1 VRLTPGTKLGAYE
14 IVAPLGA
21 GGMGEV
27 YRSHDR
33 RVGRDVAIKV
43 LPHRLA
49 ADEEARSR
57 FQREAKAIAAI
68 SHPNILALY
77 EFEREG
83 DIAYVVTELL
93 EGETLR
99 GLIQRGPVSWRRA
112 AEIGAAI
119 ADGLAA
125 AHGKGIVHRDLK
137 PENVFITTEG
147 HVKILDFGL
156 AKAMTDPVIANAETE
171 RLPEAGLVATER
183 MSSEAGTVSTVAGS
197 VGYMSPE
204 QLRGHNA
211 TPASDLFALGCILYE
226 MVIGRSAFFAE
237 SPVETMS
244 AVLRDDVPD
253 LTQSGKRI
261 PFELDRI
268 IRRCLEKHPDARF
281 QSARD
286 LAFAIRAIGTSP
298 VERDDLPRRRPR
310 RAMVALAI
318 VVAATLA
325 ILLGAYLM
333 RNRTEDSP
341 VIHSLAV
348 MPFVNASHDPNN
360 EYLSDGITES
370 LINTL
375 SQIPELSVVSR
386 TSVFRY
392 KGKDATPQSVARDLS
407 VQALLTGRVVQ
418 PSGNNLIISAELI
431 DGRNNRHLWGEQY
444 QTKMSDLA
452 TAQATISSQIA
463 AQLRLQLSGHTR
475 KNVEKR
481 PTENSEAYRLYL
493 QGRYELNKRTGDSF
507 ERAIRNFSSAIQRDP
522 NYAIAYAGL
531 ADCYILQSI
540 YNESPPSKALPLAA
554 AAADRAIA
562 LDDELAEAHTSRA
575 YYLMNFDSD
584 LTAAAREFERAIVLN
599 PSYATA
605 HQWYSRLL
613 VTTGQ
618 YNDAV
623 REIRRAEMLDPLS
636 LVIIAETGGVYADSG
651 RLDDAVAECRRA
663 IELEPSFAFAHY
675 VLAGALLKQ
684 RKLDDAIRESEAAW
698 RLGEDPRS
706 LVRLGL
712 AYRAAGRDADTA
724 RVLRD
729 LQALRQKRFVPS
741 YGLAT
746 LEIALGRT
754 SDALADLKQAAQE
767 IPPGQYHRLLE
778 QDPLLDPIRA
788 RPEFAGLR

>member
-1 VRLTPGTKLGAYE
+1 
-14 IVAPLGA
+14 
-21 GGMGEV
+21 MGEV
-27 YRSHDR
+27 YRSHDH

-49 ADEEARSR
+49 ADDEARSR

-99 GLIQRGPVSWRRA
+99 GLIRRGPVSWRRA
-112 AEIGAAI
+112 AEIGASI

-171 RLPEAGLVATER
+171 RLPHEALVATER
-183 MSSEAGTVSTVAGS
+183 MSGEAGTVSTVAGS

-204 QLRGHNA
+204 QLRGQSA

-226 MVIGRSAFFAE
+226 MVIGRSAFIAE

-298 VERDDLPRRRPR
+298 VERDDMPRPRRPR
-310 RAMVALAI
+310 RALLALAI
-318 VVAATLA
+318 VIAATLA
-325 ILLGAYLM
+325 LLLGAYLM
-333 RNRTEDSP
+333 KSSGEESP

-348 MPFVNASHDPNN
+348 LPFVNATKDPNN

-392 KGKDATPQSVARDLS
+392 KGKDAPPQTVAHELS
-407 VQALLTGRVVQ
+407 VQALLTGRIVQ
-418 PSGNNLIISAELI
+418 PGAPKNTDLIISAELI
-431 DGRNNRHLWGEQY
+431 DGSNNRHLWGEQY
-444 QTKMSDLA
+444 QAKMSDLA
-452 TAQATISSQIA
+452 TVQATISSQIA
-463 AQLRLQLSGHTR
+463 EQLRLQLSGHTR
-475 KNVEKR
+475 KTVEKR

-507 ERAIRNFSSAIQRDP
+507 ERAIRNFSAAIQRDP
-522 NYAIAYAGL
+522 NYALAYAGL

-584 LTAAAREFERAIVLN
+584 LTAAAREFDRAIVLN

-613 VTTGQ
+613 ITTTR
-618 YNDAV
+618 YNDAI

-663 IELEPSFAFAHY
+663 IDLEPSFAFAHY

-712 AYRAAGRDADTA
+712 AYRAAGRDADA
-724 RVLRD
+724 DRVLTE

-741 YGLAT
+741 YGVAT

-754 SDALADLKQAAQE
+754 DDALAHLKQASQE

-788 RPEFAGLR
+788 EAGFKGLR

>member
-1 VRLTPGTKLGAYE
+1 MRLTPGTKLGAYE
-14 IVAPLGA
+14 IVAPIGA

-27 YRSHDR
+27 YRSHDS

-43 LPHRLA
+43 LPRRLA
-49 ADEEARSR
+49 ADEEARAR
-57 FQREAKAIAAI
+57 FLREAKAIAAI

-99 GLIQRGPVSWRRA
+99 GLLRRGPVAWRRA

-125 AHGKGIVHRDLK
+125 AHGKGIIHRDLK
-137 PENVFITTEG
+137 PENVFITTDG

-156 AKAMTDPVIANAETE
+156 AKASAQTIDDAAVTQQ
-171 RLPEAGLVATER
+171 LPDAGSVPTER
-183 MSSEAGTVSTVAGS
+183 MGGEPATASTVAGS
-197 VGYMSPE
+197 IGYMSPE
-204 QLRGHNA
+204 QLRGQSA
-211 TPASDLFALGCILYE
+211 TAASDIFALGCILYE
-226 MVIGRSAFFAE
+226 MVIGRSAFIAD

-253 LTQSGKRI
+253 LTQSGRRV

-298 VERDDLPRRRPR
+298 LDRDDIPRSRRPR
-310 RAMVALAI
+310 RARLVLSVIAAAI
-318 VVAATLA
+318 VVALA
-325 ILLGAYLM
+325 AVWIM
-333 RNRTEDSP
+333 WNTSNSP

-348 MPFVNASHDPNN
+348 MPFVNASKDANN

-392 KGKDATPQSVARDLS
+392 KGKDATPQSVAHDLS

-418 PSGNNLIISAELI
+418 PHGNDLIISAELI

-444 QTKMSDLA
+444 RTTMSDLA
-452 TAQATISSQIA
+452 TVQATISSQIA
-463 AQLRLQLSGHTR
+463 EQLRLQLSGHTR
-475 KNVEKR
+475 KTVEKH

-507 ERAIRNFSSAIQRDP
+507 ERAIRNFSAAIQRDP
-522 NYAIAYAGL
+522 NYALAYAGL

-540 YNESPPSKALPLAA
+540 YNESPPAKALPLAA
-554 AAADRAIA
+554 AAAGRAIA
-562 LDDELAEAHTSRA
+562 IDDELAEAHTSRA

-584 LTAAAREFERAIVLN
+584 LTAAAREFDRAIVLN

-613 VTTGQ
+613 VTTGR
-618 YNDAV
+618 YNEAI
-623 REIRRAEMLDPLS
+623 REIRRAETLDPLS

-651 RLDDAVAECRRA
+651 RLDDAITECRRA
-663 IELEPSFAFAHY
+663 IELDPSFAFAHY
-675 VLAGALLKQ
+675 VLAGAFLRQ
-684 RKLDDAIRESEAAW
+684 QKLDDAIRESESAW

-712 AYRAAGRDADTA
+712 AYRAAGRTSDAEK
-724 RVLRD
+724 VLSD
-729 LQALRQKRFVPS
+729 LQSLRQKRFVPS
-741 YGLAT
+741 YGIAT
-746 LEIALGRT
+746 LQIALGRT
-754 SDALADLKQAAQE
+754 SDALDQLKRASQE
-767 IPPGQYHRLLE
+767 IPPGQYHRLLAT
-778 QDPLLDPIRA
+778 DPLLDPVRRDA
-788 RPEFAGLR
+788 GFASLR